1 MIPKSLTALDDKY
14 SVSSEYEKCLAL
26 VTAQLYA

>member
-14 SVSSEYEKCLAL
+14 SVSSEYKCLAL